1 MQVEEINYA
10 GVLLI
15 IEGNY
20 YEGDS
25 QVMYDSNGEGYPG
38 SPSEFEIL
46 KITVSDSDVD
56 IWEIFSNN
64 QIDEITDLVIE
75 KIEG

>member
-1 MQVEEINYA
+1 MQVEINYL
-10 GVLLI
+10 GVPLI
-15 IEGNY
+15 VDGTY
-20 YEGDS
+20 YEGEP

-56 IWEIFSNN
+56 IWELLSDKQLI
-64 QIDEITDLVIE
+64 EITELVIE
-75 KIEG
+75 KTEE

>member
-1 MQVEEINYA
+1 MQVEINYL
-10 GVLLI
+10 GIPI
-15 IEGNY
+15 IVQGTY

-46 KITVSDSDVD
+46 AITVSDSEVD
-56 IWEIFSNN
+56 IWELLSIK

-75 KIEG
+75 KIEE

>member
-1 MQVEEINYA
+1 MQVEINYS
-10 GVLLI
+10 GVPLT

-20 YEGDS
+20 YEGDP

-46 KITVSDSDVD
+46 KITVSDSEID
-56 IWEIFSNN
+56 IWELFSNK
-64 QIDEITDLVIE
+64 QIDEITELVIE
-75 KIEG
+75 KTEE

>member
-1 MQVEEINYA
+1 MQVEINYW
-10 GVLLI
+10 GVPLI
-15 IEGNY
+15 VQGTY

-25 QVMYDSNGEGYPG
+25 QVMYDSNGGGYPG

-46 KITVSDSDVD
+46 EITVSDSEID
-56 IWEIFSNN
+56 ILVILSIK

-75 KIEG
+75 KIEE

>member
-1 MQVEEINYA
+1 MEVEIEYW
-10 GVLLI
+10 GVPLS

-20 YEGDS
+20 YAEEA

-38 SPSEFEIL
+38 SPAEFEIL

-56 IWEIFSNN
+56 IWELLSQK
-64 QIDEITDLVIE
+64 QIDEITELVIQKTE
-75 KIEG
+75 E